1 LSFEGLFLIKVLAA
15 TVDQSHHL
23 LVKFSCKNACE
34 KCKNCNM
41 LFAANVAV
49 GQEVIVIAI
58 VIALFILKTLLM
70 NTSTS
75 QIEAE

>member
-1 LSFEGLFLIKVLAA
+1 MSFEGLFLIKVLAA

-58 VIALFILKTLLM
+58 VIALFILTLLM

>member
-58 VIALFILKTLLM
+58 VIALFILTLLM